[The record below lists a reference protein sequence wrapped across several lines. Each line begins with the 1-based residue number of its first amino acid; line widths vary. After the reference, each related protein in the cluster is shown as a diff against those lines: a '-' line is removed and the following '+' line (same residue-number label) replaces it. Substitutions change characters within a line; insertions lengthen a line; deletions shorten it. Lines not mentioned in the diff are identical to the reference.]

1 MANASGI
8 NVDRTRVI
16 AIMISTVLAGWGQ
29 ILFMQSDGIGTFQT
43 YAAHEQVGLYA
54 GAAIL
59 VGGASIDRATNTQA
73 LIGTFLFHS
82 LFITAQSAASR
93 MFGDSAVGE
102 YFRAFLSYGVIAVAL
117 IMYAWRAAQQKKAAQ
132 RDLTAGNAK
141 E

>member
-1 MANASGI
+1 
-8 NVDRTRVI
+8 
-16 AIMISTVLAGWGQ
+16 
-29 ILFMQSDGIGTFQT
+29 
-43 YAAHEQVGLYA
+43 
-54 GAAIL
+54 
-59 VGGASIDRATNTQA
+59 

-132 RDLTAGNAK
+132 RDLTAGAAK